1 MLRREGMKKTY
12 LTLYLAILLLFTSFS
27 IVWSDKANDPFGKL
41 DMVSV
46 VVDQKPGSNKVIAK
60 VNLVN
65 DENVTAI
72 VVPLKY
78 GTGKSPISLDS
89 VSFTNTPVDKFALKS
104 PNIDAKTQ
112 KVLIALISTISAAD
126 IYLSKGTNEIAR
138 LYFTLKKGSG
148 EGSVTLDTTSYP
160 PSNVLQLVKAQDK
173 VAQSIYPG
181 FDNTKGMI
189 SFLK

>member
-1 MLRREGMKKTY
+1 MKKTY
-12 LTLYLAILLLFTSFS
+12 LTLYLVILLLFTSFS

-46 VVDQKPGSNKVIAK
+46 VVDQKAGSNKVVAK

-65 DENVTAI
+65 DENITAI

-89 VSFTNTPVDKFALKS
+89 VSFTNTAVDKFALKS
-104 PNIDAKTQ
+104 PNIDVKTQ
-112 KVLIALISTISAAD
+112 KVLLALISTISAAD
-126 IYLSKGTNEIAR
+126 IYLPKGTNEIAR
-138 LYFTLKKGSG
+138 LYFTLKKGAG
-148 EGSVTLDTTSYP
+148 EGSVTLDTTSFP

-181 FDNTKGMI
+181 FDNTKGKI
-189 SFLK
+189 SLLK